1 MARKSFYD
9 MLLVDQN
16 ATLDEI
22 RLAFK
27 RRALQVHP
35 DKGGSKEEFHS
46 VYQALETLGDPVARK
61 KYDHTLTTIKSSM
74 VSHAK
79 SNKEEKARKQNINPA
94 TRRTSEKQ
102 TRPQMPG
109 RRSTTPKHKTS
120 TRPATTQEPQSE
132 QTKLLTEIRDLL
144 RQLPR
149 DTRSDV
155 ITKQFSQKQRLL
167 LEKWM
172 VDNVDNVDT
181 SAGTRGHSEVKVLAL
196 TGKNAPCN
204 TPDFETSSHMSCLVA
219 SGATS
224 VNPERRFAREEAES
238 KKGMRKCP
246 KGCNEP
252 YSSDSVVFTS
262 TKEASETQSL
272 GSEAAETCM
281 EPHPRGKKETNPSL
295 DVMFE
300 RNYALAVPNS
310 KSDRSLGK
318 KRSPKMRSS
327 GSVKRAHR
335 HSRSYNALI
344 CFDSLEIRAGYYCDL
359 KTALD
364 NLVILTSVKQKMR
377 DHRDAGAFTV
387 EHLHEAMVSA
397 AGEHGRNIADL
408 KPWFT
413 VLQYAGCFIGACLRS
428 PSVRSLEVYGKMRAV
443 LEPFRIY
450 SKCVGGRSVY
460 WRYSP
465 VHLEDAWQRFQGA
478 VAKAWTLAEFDSVEI
493 LQKIRS
499 LYEARASFRRRSLQ
513 RWEQQHMAMQD
524 KKGRERNVAD
534 HLGCW
539 ERRQMALHDKNRH
552 RPRRLRERNP
562 TGLMESWERKRMA
575 MEDRNKHRPRKMRLK
590 SQLGVSR
597 QLLRRLSSLRKL
609 IRRWGCILKKE
620 ATKAEVDHKRVL
632 RERRA
637 RQKNNEE
644 ERRLEAL
651 KQKRKRT
658 EERLRRERL
667 SKRMRSELTMDDIL
681 GPKYDKM
688 A

>member
-1 MARKSFYD
+1 MAQKSLYD
-9 MLLVDQN
+9 VLLVDQN

-46 VYQALETLGDPVARK
+46 VYQALETLGDPVSRK
-61 KYDHTLTTIKSSM
+61 KYDHTLSTIKTSM

-79 SNKEEKARKQNINPA
+79 LNKEKTAKKHNINPA
-94 TRRTSEKQ
+94 GRRTAEKQ

-120 TRPATTQEPQSE
+120 TRPATPKEPQSE

-155 ITKQFSQKQRLL
+155 ITKQFSQKQRVL

-172 VDNVDNVDT
+172 VDNVDT
-181 SAGTRGHSEVKVLAL
+181 STRTRGHSEVKILSLA
-196 TGKNAPCN
+196 GKSAPGEM
-204 TPDFETSSHMSCLVA
+204 PDFETSSHMGDSPPSCLVA
-219 SGATS
+219 SGATT
-224 VNPERRFAREEAES
+224 VNPGRRFSSLEEAEL
-238 KKGMRKCP
+238 KKGMRNCRE
-246 KGCNEP
+246 GCKEP
-252 YSSDSVVFTS
+252 HADSVVFAS
-262 TKEASETQSL
+262 TTQL
-272 GSEAAETCM
+272 ASEAAETCM
-281 EPHPRGKKETNPSL
+281 EPHPHGKKETNHSL
-295 DVMFE
+295 DVMLE
-300 RNYALAVPNS
+300 RDYALAVPNS
-310 KSDRSLGK
+310 KFAGSRGK
-318 KRSPKMRSS
+318 KRSPKMHSS
-327 GSVKRAHR
+327 GCVKRANR
-335 HSRSYNALI
+335 HSGSYNALI
-344 CFDSLEIRAGYYCDL
+344 CFDTLEIRTGYYCDL

-377 DHRDAGAFTV
+377 DHRGAGAFSV
-387 EHLHEAMVSA
+387 EHLHAAMVSA
-397 AGEHGRNIADL
+397 AAEHGRSVADL

-413 VLQYAGCFIGACLRS
+413 VLQYVGCFIGACLRS
-428 PSVRSLEVYGKMRAV
+428 PSVRSLEVYGKMRSV
-443 LEPFRIY
+443 LEPFRTY
-450 SKCVGGRSVY
+450 SKCVGGQSVY

-478 VAKAWTLAEFDSVEI
+478 VAKAWTLAGFDNVEI

-499 LYEARASFRRRSLQ
+499 LYEARASFRRRSFQ

-524 KKGRERNVAD
+524 KKVRERNVAD
-534 HLGCW
+534 RLGCW
-539 ERRQMALHDKNRH
+539 ERRQMAMHDKNRH
-552 RPRRLRERNP
+552 RPWRLRERNP
-562 TGLMESWERKRMA
+562 TGLMEAWERKTMA

-590 SQLGVSR
+590 SQLGVSPKLSR
-597 QLLRRLSSLRKL
+597 HLSSTLRKL
-609 IRRWGCILKKE
+609 IRRWGRILKKE
-620 ATKAEVDHKRVL
+620 ATKADKDHKRVL

-637 RQKNNEE
+637 RQKKNEE
-644 ERRLEAL
+644 ERRLEVL
-651 KQKRKRT
+651 NQKRKRK
-658 EERLRRERL
+658 EERLRRARL

-681 GPKYDKM
+681 GRKM